1 MAKIAL
7 LFTDVVKSSSIH
19 EFLKLQMSFNAIRK
33 NKILPKKFEFTV
45 NAIWPLYIYR
55 GYNLRHSI
63 DVANI

>member
-45 NAIWPLYIYR
+45 NAI
-55 GYNLRHSI
+55 
-63 DVANI
+63 